1 MNKNHLFAASAAIA
15 VTAAAMP
22 AQAATPFFTDVKEG
36 NALYP
41 EIKDLHEQGK
51 INGFKDGTFR
61 PQESVTRGQ
70 AAKMIA
76 DLLELNT
83 TSPKAPNLK
92 DVKQDKW
99 YYGAIAALVEAK
111 IMGGFTDGTFRPDQ
125 TLTRAE
131 ASRLIGEAFKL
142 SNEGNTVAFSDVKKE
157 KWYYT
162 YVQSLVHNKVTAGK
176 TATTFAPDANVTR
189 GELVAFASRAKKAA
203 TPAEKTKT
211 VESVENGK
219 ITIAGQTY
227 TASESVKGL
236 LQAANQK
243 ALTGA
248 EIEFTEK
255 NGVIESIEH
264 ITLKSSGTEAAPV
277 VLDGQG
283 AVLTGNVTVDGDNVE
298 LKNMTI
304 NGNLTVT
311 ATVKTSFATDKLTV
325 LGTTSIQEG
334 TTAAAAAENPVTR
347 IKITFKDST
356 VAVIEI
362 AKKDIYFSASGST
375 KVTSISLFANAD
387 IFADEDVIIPKVDIK
402 QGVTRIELNATI
414 QDVVID
420 SNDDIQVSGKGN
432 FSNVIVNTDKKVTLA
447 TTGAIQNLDMKNE
460 KATLNVGDNAK
471 ITNIS
476 VPAGQ
481 DVSKVIDNYDAVKN
495 NIEQVGGEKNPDI
508 TPVTP
513 PPSSGGGS
521 TGPVTP
527 PDETPD
533 PEPDP
538 DEETGDYFAAGMLE
552 VKDRYGYI
560 KLNIKN
566 PSKNGKVYYQHL
578 KWGGNTAAAKEG
590 DGIPAG
596 AVEYK
601 TGDELINW
609 SDGNMVV
616 YQADANGKITD
627 VVDIE
632 QRWYGSL
639 IKTVYNENGTMTLK
653 LLIDPAGRSVEE
665 VMNYLY
671 IYQNNA
677 IKKWDDFS
685 GMTWGE
691 EDDIPTLT
699 FEAPELAKDVDEYL
713 IFNTVSNSL
722 TSLKNRTHDSDSL
735 KIKVIH
741 DLAKDESSALM
752 GYEFQQA
759 LQYVA
764 DELVEKTS
772 AEGEK
777 YSVYEFT
784 GESDSVSMEA
794 YKQQFI
800 QHADSLQTK
809 QAILDMIE
817 SVDAEIKTKVDV
829 YKAAREA
836 VNALYKEDRYDY
848 PREESLL
855 DETKLEDIEAAAAK
869 VAEVDEAFTEK
880 QRLTYEV
887 EEAKIILL
895 SDEIE
900 QYTEEL
906 KDKGI
911 SIPAEAE
918 SGTDLTSTLINEQIP
933 EFLTATV
940 LGAGTSIR
948 TGSDFKS
955 VSGNSSYL
963 DVQDSK
969 LILTRPNK
977 TGEDITQYV
986 SIMLHMGDRYIDQIV
1001 IPIKLVSSERDE
1013 SALSSVTVV
1022 NVLYN
1027 QNGPFVR
1034 VGYNPDEK
1042 TIIASRGMSVE
1053 QLFASLQA
1061 EDYSAQAYALTD
1073 AEEEVKTTGAVAEGD
1088 ILIVTAENGSV
1099 ADKYTIKEGIHLKNL
1114 EKQALGHFSFTA
1126 DNTSAEELLSTMKLN
1141 YSDEGEVLTIT
1152 SEGGNRYT
1160 AFIENAKIEKEY
1172 YLNTD
1177 EPHVFFQNG
1186 ASIVWRNF
1194 SVDYE
1199 SDNFL
1204 KTSVVIKEETESVSI
1219 DSAEEVMVSFTGDYV
1234 DPALPGMPAPNTIT
1248 YDGVTITPVVA
1259 ERADGSYKITFTS
1272 EGTDLGEI
1280 DETKHY
1286 PVTVAIDGIEN
1297 NQIHLNID
1305 GSGYFHINIAN

>member
-83 TSPKAPNLK
+83 SSPNAPNLK

-99 YYGAIAALVEAK
+99 YYGAVAALVEAK

-264 ITLKSSGTEAAPV
+264 ITLKSAGTEAAPV

-283 AVLTGNVTVDGDNVE
+283 AVLTGNVTVDADNVE

-311 ATVKTSFATDKLTV
+311 ASVKTSFATDKLTV

-495 NIEQVGGEKNPDI
+495 NIEQVGSEKNPDI

-538 DEETGDYFAAGMLE
+538 DEETGDYFAAGMLKVE
-552 VKDRYGYI
+552 DRYGYI

-566 PSKNGKVYYQHL
+566 PSKNGKVYYQQL
-578 KWGGNTAAAKEG
+578 KWDGHAPAAKEG
-590 DGIPAG
+590 DVIPAN

-609 SDGNMVV
+609 FDSDMVV
-616 YQADANGKITD
+616 YQANADGEITD
-627 VVDIE
+627 VVDVE
-632 QRWYGSL
+632 ERWYGSL
-639 IKTVYNENGTMTLK
+639 FEKTYNENNTVTFK
-653 LLIDPAGRSVEE
+653 LLVDPAGRTVEE
-665 VMNYLY
+665 VMNYVY
-671 IYQNNA
+671 IYQENHVG
-677 IKKWDDFS
+677 KWVDFS
-685 GMTWGE
+685 GSTWGS
-691 EDDIPTLT
+691 DDGIPTLT
-699 FEAPELAKDVDEYL
+699 LDATGLVKEADEYL
-713 IFNTVSNSL
+713 LFSTTNNGSTNFSGNAYFNEA
-722 TSLKNRTHDSDSL
+722 L
-735 KIKVIH
+735 KIKVAH
-741 DLAKDESSALM
+741 DLANDNASALR
-752 GYEFQQA
+752 GYEFHQA
-759 LQYVA
+759 LQYIAFEEVGYTDA
-764 DELVEKTS
+764 NGHPYTMR
-772 AEGEK
+772 
-777 YSVYEFT
+777 EFT
-784 GESDSVSMEA
+784 GESDSVSIAA
-794 YKQQFI
+794 YKEQFI
-800 QHADSLQTK
+800 QNGDSLQTS
-809 QAILDMIE
+809 QAIIEMVE
-817 SVDAEIKTKVDV
+817 SVDTELKPKVEA

-848 PREESLL
+848 PREEWLL
-855 DETKLEDIEAAAAK
+855 EEITLEDIEAAAAK
-869 VAEVDEAFTEK
+869 VAEMDEAFTEK
-880 QRLTYEV
+880 RGLTYEV
-887 EEAKIILL
+887 EEAKVSLL
-895 SDEIE
+895 SDEIH

-906 KDKGI
+906 KDKGL
-911 SIPAEAE
+911 SIPTETE
-918 SGTDLTSTLINEQIP
+918 EETEIDLTGMLSNSNL
-933 EFLTATV
+933 LTATV
-940 LGAGTSIR
+940 TNV
-948 TGSDFKS
+948 GSKI
-955 VSGNSSYL
+955 VSSGDYQYVNGNSSYL
-963 DVQDSK
+963 DVQNEK
-969 LILTRPNK
+969 LVLKRSNK
-977 TGEDITQYV
+977 TGEAITQYAQ
-986 SIMLHMGDRYIDQIV
+986 IQLRLGTRYIDTIIV
-1001 IPIKLVSSERDE
+1001 PIELLSSDRDE
-1013 SALSSVTVV
+1013 SVLSNETKAYSSE
-1022 NVLYN
+1022 NIA
-1027 QNGPFVR
+1027 FVD
-1034 VGYNPDEK
+1034 PSDK
-1042 TIIASRGMSVE
+1042 TIKAVRGTTIES
-1053 QLFASLQA
+1053 LFASLQA
-1061 EDYSAQAYALTD
+1061 VDYSIQSYSLTD
-1073 AEEEVKTTGAVAEGD
+1073 AEGAVKTTGSIGEGD
-1088 ILIVTAENGSV
+1088 ILIVTAENGSD
-1099 ADKYTIKEGIHLKNL
+1099 ADEYTIKESIQVKSLQ
-1114 EKQALGHFSFTA
+1114 KQSLGHFTFTA
-1126 DNTSAEELLSTMKLN
+1126 DQTSAEELLGTLELN
-1141 YSDEGEVLTIT
+1141 RLDDGEALTI
-1152 SEGGNRYT
+1152 SSAGENRYT
-1160 AFIENAKIEKEY
+1160 AVIENAKMEKEY
-1172 YLNTD
+1172 YLHSN
-1177 EPHVFFQNG
+1177 EPYVGFENG
-1186 ASIVWRNF
+1186 ASIVWRSF
-1194 SVDYE
+1194 SVAYE
-1199 SDNFL
+1199 SENYPKD
-1204 KTSVVIKEETESVSI
+1204 SVIIKEETEAVSI
-1219 DSAEEVMVSFTGDYV
+1219 DSAEEVKVSFTDYEAE
-1234 DPALPGMPAPNTIT
+1234 DPTLQEVGQIT
-1248 YDGVTITPVVA
+1248 YDGVTITPAVT
-1259 ERADGSYKITFTS
+1259 ERADGSYKITFAS
-1272 EGTDLGEI
+1272 EGIDLGEK
-1280 DETKHY
+1280 DY
-1286 PVTVAIDGIEN
+1286 RYFPVTVTIDGIEN
-1297 NQIHLNID
+1297 RQIGLQVQTNGTFVLD
-1305 GSGYFHINIAN
+1305 VMK

>member
-1 MNKNHLFAASAAIA
+1 MMNKNHLFAASAAIA
-15 VTAAAMP
+15 VTAVAMP

-111 IMGGFTDGTFRPDQ
+111 IMGGFTDGMFRPDQ

-189 GELVAFASRAKKAA
+189 GELVAFASRAKKAT
-203 TPAEKTKT
+203 TPAEKTKK

-264 ITLKSSGTEAAPV
+264 ITLKSAGTEAAPV

-283 AVLTGNVTVDGDNVE
+283 AVLTGNVTVDSDNVE

-304 NGNLTVT
+304 NGDLTVT

-481 DVSKVIDNYDAVKN
+481 DVSKMIDNYDAVKN

-533 PEPDP
+533 PETDP

-552 VKDRYGYI
+552 VKERYGYV

-566 PSKNGKVYYQHL
+566 PSENGKVYYQQL
-578 KWGGNTAAAKEG
+578 KRNENTSAAKEG
-590 DGIPAG
+590 DVISTD

-601 TGDELINW
+601 TGDELVNW
-609 SDGNMVV
+609 FDIDLVV
-616 YQADANGKITD
+616 YQTDANGKIID
-627 VVDIE
+627 VVDVE
-632 QRWYGSL
+632 ERWYGSM
-639 IKTVYNENGTMTLK
+639 IKTVYQENGTLTLK

-665 VMNYLY
+665 VMDYLY
-671 IYQNNA
+671 IYQNDA
-677 IKKWDDFS
+677 IQKWDDFS
-685 GMTWGE
+685 SMTWGE
-691 EDDIPTLT
+691 EDGIPTLT

-713 IFNTVSNSL
+713 ILGTVNNGL
-722 TSLKNRTHDSDSL
+722 TSLNNRTYDNEAL

-741 DLAKDESSALM
+741 DLAKDESGTLR

-764 DELVEKTS
+764 YEQVEKTD
-772 AEGEK
+772 AGGGK
-777 YSVYEFT
+777 YFSHEFT
-784 GESDSVSMEA
+784 GESDSVSIKA
-794 YKQQFI
+794 YKQEFI
-800 QHADSLQTK
+800 QQPDNLQTE

-817 SVDAEIKTKVDV
+817 SVDAELKTKVDV

-848 PREESLL
+848 PHEESLL
-855 DETKLEDIEAAAAK
+855 DETTLEDIEAAAAK
-869 VAEVDEAFTEK
+869 VAEMDDAFQEK
-880 QRLTYEV
+880 QQLIRDIENA
-887 EEAKIILL
+887 EFILL
-895 SDEIE
+895 SAEVE
-900 QYTEEL
+900 QFKNTWMST
-906 KDKGI
+906 GI
-911 SIPAEAE
+911 SVPAEAE
-918 SGTDLTSTLINEQIP
+918 TGSDLTSSILTEQIP
-933 EFLTATV
+933 AFLTETITS
-940 LGAGTSIR
+940 AGSRVRTS
-948 TGSDFKS
+948 GDYQY
-955 VSGNSSYL
+955 VNDDSSYL
-963 DVQDSK
+963 AVQDDK

-977 TGEDITQYV
+977 TGETITQYV
-986 SIMLHMGDRYIDQIV
+986 SVELNLGNRYMGLAI
-1001 IPIKLVSSERDE
+1001 IPVKLLSSERDE
-1013 SALSSVTVV
+1013 STLSSVTAV

-1027 QNGPFVR
+1027 QNGPFFQLNSVT
-1034 VGYNPDEK
+1034 K
-1042 TIIASRGMSVE
+1042 TIIASRGTSVE
-1053 QLFASLQA
+1053 QLFVSLQA
-1061 EDYSAQAYALTD
+1061 EDYSVQSYALRN
-1073 AEEEVKTTGAVAEGD
+1073 AEGAEKTTGFVAEGD
-1088 ILIVTAENGSV
+1088 ILTVRAENGSN
-1099 ADKYTIKEGIHLKNL
+1099 ADEYTIKEGIYLKSL

-1126 DNTSAEELLSTMKLN
+1126 ENTSAEELLGSMTLN
-1141 YSDEGEVLTIT
+1141 LSDEGEVLTIT
-1152 SEGGNRYT
+1152 SEGDNRYT
-1160 AFIENAKIEKEY
+1160 AVIENAKIEKEY
-1172 YLNTD
+1172 SLQTT
-1177 EPHVFFQNG
+1177 ESHIFFQNSS
-1186 ASIVWRNF
+1186 SIAWRSF
-1194 SVDYE
+1194 SLNYE
-1199 SDNFL
+1199 SQNYPYH
-1204 KTSVVIKEETESVSI
+1204 TVVIKEETESVSI
-1219 DSAEEVMVSFTGDYV
+1219 DSAEEVMVSFTDYYV
-1234 DPALPGMPAPNTIT
+1234 DQALPGMPAPNTIT

-1259 ERADGSYKITFTS
+1259 ERADGSYKIAFTS
-1272 EGTDLGEI
+1272 EGTDLGES
-1280 DETKHY
+1280 DETRHY
-1286 PVTVAIDGIEN
+1286 PVTVSIDGIDN
-1297 NQIHLNID
+1297 KQIGLQID
-1305 GSGYFHINIAN
+1305 GSGYLHISIAN